1 MFFTLQ
7 ASVVHFHH
15 WREGNLPPNSK
26 CVACKKTCWSSEC
39 LAGMRCEW
47 CGVTVSHL
55 TAHLGPACARMH
67 TRTHAHSRTH
77 THMHTHT
84 HSHTRTL
91 THTHTETHTHSHRD
105 AHTRTRTHTHTHTQ
119 RHTLTHTH
127 THSRFTSDICAFT
140 SYVYLWSKCTNSW
153 LIKKIFL
160 LVKSRE
166 HCSFGYSI
174 IINFFYLND
183 L

>member
-1 MFFTLQ
+1 MSQLLHPSFTHISLGLWYVIYRMFFTLQ

-84 HSHTRTL
+84 HTHAHS
-91 THTHTETHTHSHRD
+91 HTHTQRHTHSHRD
-105 AHTRTRTHTHTHTQ
+105 AHTRTQRHTRTHTHVLPPTFVH
-119 RHTLTHTH
+119 LPLM
-127 THSRFTSDICAFT
+127 FT
-140 SYVYLWSKCTNSW
+140 
-153 LIKKIFL
+153 
-160 LVKSRE
+160 
-166 HCSFGYSI
+166 FGP
-174 IINFFYLND
+174 NVPTAD
-183 L
+183 W